1 MSATIEIHSQAS
13 QLIESRRRNIDAH
26 ELAMGVADAR
36 ETPGGLFAPGF
47 QMENRVTAAADD
59 VYHGGRGWREW
70 LEDLHAAFA
79 EDACYA
85 VEEIIEASD
94 ELVVARFSIRGHGAH
109 SGNWI
114 DFTWTGV
121 TWFRDGL
128 ALRAVGYSTRE
139 EAMIAAEAT
148 GQTLRVRPTYA
159 TCPR

>member
-1 MSATIEIHSQAS
+1 MSATIQIETPSP
-13 QLIESRRRNIDAH
+13 QLGESRRRNIDAH

-36 ETPGGLFAPGF
+36 EVPDRLFAPGF

-59 VYHGGRGWREW
+59 VYYGEKGWREW

-79 EDACYA
+79 DGACYA
-85 VEEIIEASD
+85 VEEIIKASD
-94 ELVVARFSIRGHGAH
+94 ELVVASFSIRGCGAH

-128 ALRAVGYSTRE
+128 ALRCVGYPTRE
-139 EAMIAAEAT
+139 EALIAAETT
-148 GQTLRVRPTYA
+148 GQALCVRPTSV
-159 TCPR
+159 TCQR